1 MLHECPDGHAEA
13 AAVTG
18 QSGKARVTGCL
29 DQVEERRRPA
39 CESFGN
45 GPARTHTVDM
55 DRTNFFEALW
65 ADFAVIAPQAAAI
78 LRRLEEHGE
87 SVQNDHVAFRTFNLS
102 PISLEQ
108 LEPLVLALGY
118 RILEEYRFEDKHL
131 RARAY
136 VCSGAPR
143 LFLSELLCEELS
155 GWTQAIISQLAAQVP
170 PDFATT
176 PEVFWAGRP
185 WVPLRFADYE
195 RLSNESEYA
204 GWLAALG
211 LRPNHFTVSI
221 NQLKKLTSVE
231 QVLEFVEAAGYRI
244 NAAGGRVKGSPEVL
258 LEQGSTLADRVPVQF
273 ADGPRIIPTCYYE
286 FALRHP
292 DRAGRLYEGFVPSS
306 ADRIFESTHRG
317 PP

>member
-1 MLHECPDGHAEA
+1 
-13 AAVTG
+13 
-18 QSGKARVTGCL
+18 
-29 DQVEERRRPA
+29 
-39 CESFGN
+39 
-45 GPARTHTVDM
+45 M
-55 DRTNFFEALW
+55 DRTKFFEPLW
-65 ADFAVIAPQAAAI
+65 ADFATIAPQAAAI
-78 LRRLEEHGE
+78 LRRLEERGE
-87 SVQNDHVAFRTFNLS
+87 SVKNDHVAFRTFNQG
-102 PISLEQ
+102 PISLER
-108 LEPLVLALGY
+108 LEPLVLGLGY
-118 RILEEYRFEDKHL
+118 ALLDEYRFEDKHL

-136 VCSGAPR
+136 VCPESPR

-155 GWTQAIISQLAAQVP
+155 GWAQATISQLLAQVP
-170 PDFATT
+170 PGVAGS
-176 PEVFWAGRP
+176 PRVFWSGRP

-221 NQLKKLTSVE
+221 NHLATLRSVE

-244 NAAGGRVKGSPEVL
+244 NSAGGRVKGSREVL

-292 DRAGRLYEGFVPSS
+292 DRTGRLYEGFVPAS
-306 ADRIFESTHRG
+306 ADRIFESTDRH
-317 PP
+317 